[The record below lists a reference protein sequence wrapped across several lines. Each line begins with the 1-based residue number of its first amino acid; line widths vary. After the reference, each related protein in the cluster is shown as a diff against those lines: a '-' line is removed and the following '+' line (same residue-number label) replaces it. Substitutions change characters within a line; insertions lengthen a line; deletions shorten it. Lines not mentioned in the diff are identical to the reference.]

1 MSSTASLLVLALAG
15 LLLVTFPGL
24 CAGTAAAH
32 HRPNGNQCHP
42 SGSLEG
48 PSTGHICGE
57 CCKPGHLYPKYQ
69 CSPPVTKNT
78 RAVMTLNNFEEG
90 GDGGDPSECDG
101 KYHYNTER
109 VVALSTGW
117 YNHGKRCGKN
127 IRISAKGRSVLA
139 KVVDECDSL
148 HGCDKPHAFQP
159 PCEPNIVDASQAVWD
174 ALDITG
180 DEVGDYP
187 ITWTD
192 ASQMENVAH
201 SLQIGRDLR
210 INAHSSLTS
219 YNNTIIKMSST
230 ASLLVLALA
239 GLLLVT
245 FPGLCAGTA
254 AAHHRPNGNQC
265 HPSGSLEGPSTGHI
279 CGECCKP
286 GHLYPKYQCSP
297 PVTKNTRAVM
307 TLNNFEEGGDG
318 GDPSECDGKYHY
330 NTERVVAL
338 STGWYNHGKRCG
350 KNIRIS
356 AKGRSVLANVVD
368 ECDSLHG
375 CDKPHAFQPPCE
387 PNIVDASQAVWDAL
401 DITGDEVGDYPI
413 TWTDA

>member
-117 YNHGKRCGKN
+117 YNHGRRCGKN

-192 ASQMENVAH
+192 A
-201 SLQIGRDLR
+201 
-210 INAHSSLTS
+210 
-219 YNNTIIKMSST
+219 
-230 ASLLVLALA
+230 
-239 GLLLVT
+239 
-245 FPGLCAGTA
+245 
-254 AAHHRPNGNQC
+254 
-265 HPSGSLEGPSTGHI
+265 
-279 CGECCKP
+279 
-286 GHLYPKYQCSP
+286 
-297 PVTKNTRAVM
+297 
-307 TLNNFEEGGDG
+307 
-318 GDPSECDGKYHY
+318 
-330 NTERVVAL
+330 
-338 STGWYNHGKRCG
+338 
-350 KNIRIS
+350 
-356 AKGRSVLANVVD
+356 
-368 ECDSLHG
+368 
-375 CDKPHAFQPPCE
+375 
-387 PNIVDASQAVWDAL
+387 
-401 DITGDEVGDYPI
+401 
-413 TWTDA
+413 